1 MLVLLLLLVAADRVA
16 AAVAERVLA
25 DELQRSGGFSS
36 RPEVDVRGVPFLTQ
50 ALEGRYDRIDVVARD
65 VDAGEVAGTQV
76 VVPRLSATLRGAR
89 VPLSDALSGAVT
101 EVPVDRVDARV
112 LLPFSVLQRSSD
124 VGDLTVAPE
133 GDRLR
138 LRGTVEVL
146 GREVSGSALSRLT
159 VEDGSVVVTAESVEV
174 GNDLADDLLGR
185 ALDGRFDVRVPL
197 RALPYG
203 LQIDAVTVQPDGLA
217 VRAGATDT
225 VLSAPAS

>member
-1 MLVLLLLLVAADRVA
+1 MLLAVADRA
-16 AAVAERVLA
+16 GAAVAERVLA
-25 DELQRSGGFSS
+25 DELQRSGGLSS

-76 VVPRLSATLRGAR
+76 VVPRLSATLRGAE

-146 GREVSGSALSRLT
+146 GQEVSGSALSRLT
-159 VEDGSVVVTAESVEV
+159 VEDGSVVVTAESVDV
-174 GNDLADDLLGR
+174 GNDVADDLLGR

-197 RALPYG
+197 RGLPYG
-203 LQIDAVTVQPDGLA
+203 LQVDAVTVQPDGLA
-217 VRAGATDT
+217 VRAGAAGT
-225 VLSAPAS
+225 VLSAPPA